1 LPAANDPFVGEWK
14 LNPSRSKL
22 IEQMKVESIA
32 GNKYV
37 FDFGGGSP
45 ETIAADGT
53 DQQGDG
59 GTTLS
64 VTIAGPGSW
73 KAVRKKDGRVL
84 LTANWKPPRDGNT
97 LTDDFTAIG
106 PNGSSSNVNYVYQRT
121 AGTSGFAG
129 TWESTSEALN
139 SVFVLKV
146 QSYEADGLSFI
157 DPSQEETKNVKF
169 DGEDYPNVGPNV
181 TPGSASSARRV
192 NATLWK

>member
-73 KAVRKKDGRVL
+73 KAVRKKDGRRSPHGEL
-84 LTANWKPPRDGNT
+84 EA
-97 LTDDFTAIG
+97 
-106 PNGSSSNVNYVYQRT
+106 SQRRQY
-121 AGTSGFAG
+121 AH
-129 TWESTSEALN
+129 
-139 SVFVLKV
+139 
-146 QSYEADGLSFI
+146 
-157 DPSQEETKNVKF
+157 
-169 DGEDYPNVGPNV
+169 
-181 TPGSASSARRV
+181 RRLHSDRAQRV
-192 NATLWK
+192 